1 MSRLPQVSFYRY
13 RNLTRRGAGAINMS
27 PPRLASTP
35 DAPAL
40 IIWSARGVRRHNLK
54 LASIYEPV
62 VSTLVAGVQQYAGLS
77 NIRFSYAS
85 VTAEEIANASKIT
98 RRGDFFIWVGEAGRR
113 YVPWANLR
121 RRKVFSVF
129 YQTEPLHE
137 CAFRSDVVDE
147 IWDFSWHTIDV
158 CRRSLQAPVQRW
170 VPLGALPVK
179 HSVGHPQLPPP
190 LFFLGSFSRNMG
202 YIARY
207 WCIRHLASPDLLGNH
222 GLYRRDDVWTE
233 AEYAQLLQQHD
244 IFLNIHKGCDPHNP
258 ITFRVTKIL
267 NAGGLVISERAY
279 PKDENAYAGLL
290 TFANITRDNLTG
302 IAIAYRQ
309 IANLSSAERKA
320 LAAERHRI
328 FGDRFAPARIFK
340 RAAIYE
346 LFDKML
352 MPNSSTRKGRRSG
365 QQKPDDAL
373 VFGTVVNDRPTMQNA
388 VFATVSFGG
397 FPPSWF
403 LPFICSFLKHVPD
416 ALLVL
421 FVRPASAVSVFN
433 PPHPR
438 IKLVPWPASYNH
450 SRFTQVFRY
459 NVYADYLRGPEGR
472 TFYKVAVSDAS
483 DVVFQADPFVHIG
496 PEDDLIFGND
506 KDIIG
511 RSHGNKY
518 WVVNLYGRKSLEQ
531 ISMRNVST
539 SGYTMGRRTG
549 MSLYLERMAAEV
561 NRLLVPRLPRL
572 ETENWM
578 LAKGYDQGI
587 HIWLLYNEFL
597 RQPRPVPVR
606 VLQYDEVY
614 ISGAAGMRI
623 GRDVLLNHR
632 GVVLNMRNATI
643 SVVHQHNRM
652 NYAVREALSCK
663 RRRAGDPEPDYCAEC
678 QRTWRVV
685 PRGSAEASFAQEA
698 HKSGREGIGKSTL
711 ASCNREED
719 LGRASC
725 AWVFHVQLAYQ
736 PAEPA
741 D

>member
-1 MSRLPQVSFYRY
+1 
-13 RNLTRRGAGAINMS
+13 
-27 PPRLASTP
+27 
-35 DAPAL
+35 
-40 IIWSARGVRRHNLK
+40 
-54 LASIYEPV
+54 
-62 VSTLVAGVQQYAGLS
+62 
-77 NIRFSYAS
+77 
-85 VTAEEIANASKIT
+85 
-98 RRGDFFIWVGEAGRR
+98 
-113 YVPWANLR
+113 
-121 RRKVFSVF
+121 
-129 YQTEPLHE
+129 
-137 CAFRSDVVDE
+137 
-147 IWDFSWHTIDV
+147 
-158 CRRSLQAPVQRW
+158 
-170 VPLGALPVK
+170 
-179 HSVGHPQLPPP
+179 
-190 LFFLGSFSRNMG
+190 
-202 YIARY
+202 
-207 WCIRHLASPDLLGNH
+207 
-222 GLYRRDDVWTE
+222 LYRRDDVWTE

-244 IFLNIHKGCDPHNP
+244 IFLNIHKGCGDPHNP

-302 IAIAYRQ
+302 IAVAYRQ

-352 MPNSSTRKGRRSG
+352 MPNRSTRKGRRSG

-388 VFATVSFGG
+388 VFATVSFDG

>member
-1 MSRLPQVSFYRY
+1 
-13 RNLTRRGAGAINMS
+13 
-27 PPRLASTP
+27 
-35 DAPAL
+35 
-40 IIWSARGVRRHNLK
+40 
-54 LASIYEPV
+54 
-62 VSTLVAGVQQYAGLS
+62 
-77 NIRFSYAS
+77 
-85 VTAEEIANASKIT
+85 
-98 RRGDFFIWVGEAGRR
+98 
-113 YVPWANLR
+113 
-121 RRKVFSVF
+121 
-129 YQTEPLHE
+129 
-137 CAFRSDVVDE
+137 
-147 IWDFSWHTIDV
+147 
-158 CRRSLQAPVQRW
+158 
-170 VPLGALPVK
+170 
-179 HSVGHPQLPPP
+179 
-190 LFFLGSFSRNMG
+190 
-202 YIARY
+202 
-207 WCIRHLASPDLLGNH
+207 
-222 GLYRRDDVWTE
+222 
-233 AEYAQLLQQHD
+233 
-244 IFLNIHKGCDPHNP
+244 
-258 ITFRVTKIL
+258 
-267 NAGGLVISERAY
+267 
-279 PKDENAYAGLL
+279 
-290 TFANITRDNLTG
+290 
-302 IAIAYRQ
+302 
-309 IANLSSAERKA
+309 
-320 LAAERHRI
+320 
-328 FGDRFAPARIFK
+328 
-340 RAAIYE
+340 
-346 LFDKML
+346 
-352 MPNSSTRKGRRSG
+352 MPNRSTRKGRRSG
-365 QQKPDDAL
+365 QQKPNDVL

-388 VFATVSFGG
+388 VFATVSFDG

-472 TFYKVAVSDAS
+472 TFDKVAVSDAS

-496 PEDDLIFGND
+496 PEDELIFGND

-518 WVVNLYGRKSLEQ
+518 WIVNLYGRKSLEQ

-561 NRLLVPRLPRL
+561 NRLLVPV
-572 ETENWM
+572 
-578 LAKGYDQGI
+578 A
-587 HIWLLYNEFL
+587 
-597 RQPRPVPVR
+597 VR

-663 RRRAGDPEPDYCAEC
+663 RRRADDPEPDYCAEC

-685 PRGSAEASFAQEA
+685 PRGSAEASFSQEA
-698 HKSGREGIGKSTL
+698 HKSGRDGIGKSTL

-725 AWVFHVQLAYQ
+725 AWVFYVQLAYQ
-736 PAEPA
+736 PAKPA
-741 D
+741 G